1 MKKTILATAIG
12 LMLSSTLVLA
22 AETQQPSGVVM
33 LPETKTQPQQPTQ
46 NKVETEQKPTVET
59 PKFDLIKRKQE
70 IKSLVEQNKITTKPE
85 LLYYLDKQDNGVIFN
100 IDQKIAE
107 QKLQFLKDVQ
117 ELSVDKDKKVA
128 ELKQKRNEI
137 ESQINQIENENTLR
151 FSILKSQNEINENFM
166 SKVKDATKTD
176 LENERRFILN
186 YSENALK
193 IK

>member
-137 ESQINQIENENTLR
+137 DSQINQIENENTLR